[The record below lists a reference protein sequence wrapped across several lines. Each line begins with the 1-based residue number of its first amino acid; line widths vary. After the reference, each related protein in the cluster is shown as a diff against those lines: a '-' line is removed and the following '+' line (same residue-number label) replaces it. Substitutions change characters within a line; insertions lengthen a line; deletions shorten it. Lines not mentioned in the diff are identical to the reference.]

1 MVFGKR
7 KISQTEPLSSD
18 THESQDASDEDVS
31 QTQTLPPDENHKET
45 TKPPLS
51 QEVIY
56 NGVTGK
62 NPGGTKN
69 WTCKHCKKSYKSTY
83 TRIHY
88 HFFGPPPGK
97 RSGIQRCSTL
107 LNDREAY
114 EKLKKRVQEA
124 EKSGVSPSLKSSTI
138 TKKDKALCS
147 RPLEESFQ
155 LMGRDA
161 VDMKIIRGLCA
172 NGIPFNVLRNPQF
185 VEMVMA
191 INKGPEGYKPP
202 SSEKARTTLLDECKR
217 HVDKDLAP
225 IKDTWYHHGVS
236 IVSDGWSNIKHK
248 PLINVLAVNSRSAMF
263 MYAED
268 FSGVEKTG
276 IAIAEFLIQA
286 IEEIGPSNVLQV
298 VTDNAAN
305 CKAAG
310 KEVQKVYKHIFW
322 SPCVVHT
329 LNLIFKDFA
338 EAFEWLYNT
347 YKQGKTIVKYIL
359 NHSQVLAIFRANSK
373 LELLKVAKTR
383 FASHYILLNRLL
395 DCREALATTVVLN
408 SWKEWVRQGDEN
420 TRKMG
425 SLVAGTITSESFWE
439 EVENVVK
446 ITKPIYLLIK
456 FADGEGPKMGE
467 FYEKM
472 DVMLGEINEI
482 MKKNKYASCY
492 SQMEKIITDRWTKM
506 NYTIHC
512 LGFALTPR
520 FYDANYLAKPAPG
533 GIARKAPN
541 QDKEVVTAVM
551 EAFEKISENSE
562 EQKLLRDQ
570 FARFHTKRGI
580 YAMAAAQLDAV
591 TMDAID
597 WWSTYGSE
605 TPELAE
611 VAKKVLSQPISSSS
625 AERSWS
631 TYSYI
636 HSVKRNRL
644 NCARADKLVYIHSNI
659 RLQSR
664 FSESYKNGQ
673 YKNWDMDHDE
683 SYLGESSTRE
693 QDTNMELDN
702 EMRRTSTKRGKRNT
716 N

>member
-1 MVFGKR
+1 
-7 KISQTEPLSSD
+7 
-18 THESQDASDEDVS
+18 
-31 QTQTLPPDENHKET
+31 
-45 TKPPLS
+45 
-51 QEVIY
+51 
-56 NGVTGK
+56 
-62 NPGGTKN
+62 
-69 WTCKHCKKSYKSTY
+69 
-83 TRIHY
+83 
-88 HFFGPPPGK
+88 
-97 RSGIQRCSTL
+97 
-107 LNDREAY
+107 
-114 EKLKKRVQEA
+114 
-124 EKSGVSPSLKSSTI
+124 
-138 TKKDKALCS
+138 
-147 RPLEESFQ
+147 
-155 LMGRDA
+155 
-161 VDMKIIRGLCA
+161 
-172 NGIPFNVLRNPQF
+172 
-185 VEMVMA
+185 
-191 INKGPEGYKPP
+191 
-202 SSEKARTTLLDECKR
+202 
-217 HVDKDLAP
+217 
-225 IKDTWYHHGVS
+225 
-236 IVSDGWSNIKHK
+236 
-248 PLINVLAVNSRSAMF
+248 

-276 IAIAEFLIQA
+276 IAIAEFFIKA

-310 KEVQKVYKHIFW
+310 KEVQKLYKHIFW